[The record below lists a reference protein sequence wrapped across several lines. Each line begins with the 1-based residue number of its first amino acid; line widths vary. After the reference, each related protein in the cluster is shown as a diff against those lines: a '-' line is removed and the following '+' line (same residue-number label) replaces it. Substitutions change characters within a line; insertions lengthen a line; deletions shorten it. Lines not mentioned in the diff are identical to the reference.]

1 MAETN
6 SGSEQAD
13 DGFDTDTGNI
23 LQDKEEKENQA
34 GIEVVL
40 REISGFLSY
49 VGGRFSQDRCL
60 RMAAGLSYT
69 SLLAIVPLTAIA
81 FSMLAAFPVFSDV
94 RGVLQDAMFSNLLP
108 QTADATKDYFNQ
120 FIQNTTTL
128 SAVGIVALAATAVLL
143 LGTIEADM
151 NAIFRVA
158 RPRALIPRLLVF
170 WALLT
175 LGPLLLGASFSLS
188 TYFFAATQWVGIDTN
203 GGLIAFFGTFLPTI
217 MIIMMLTVF
226 YVIIP
231 NRPVSLTAG
240 ISGAL
245 VAGIGFTILRKIFG
259 WYIITFPTYQ
269 NIYGAMSVIPIFLIW
284 MYLSWLLVLVG
295 AILTASVS
303 EWQSAG
309 GKPLRG
315 QGSSGIRLVIAMQV
329 LAILYE
335 SSRDG
340 LGAVHRSRIL
350 RETGGGGEA
359 VDGILTQLRRENYV
373 ERTAANRW
381 ILARDTAT
389 VTLFDLYHVLG
400 LGFSDNALLHG
411 DEPWRKRLAKRIDD
425 VRDANKDVL
434 GVSLKEVLEAEL
446 DDPNSTIREVANA

>member
-1 MAETN
+1 MAEN
-6 SGSEQAD
+6 NAGNEQAD
-13 DGFDTDTGNI
+13 DGFDTETRNI
-23 LQDKEEKENQA
+23 LQDKDEKENQA
-34 GIEVVL
+34 GLEVIL
-40 REISGFLSY
+40 HETGAFLSY
-49 VGGRFSQDRCL
+49 VGGRFSRDRCL

-81 FSMLAAFPVFSDV
+81 FSMLAAFPVFSGV
-94 RGVLQDAMFSNLLP
+94 REILQDAVFSNLLP

-158 RPRALIPRLLVF
+158 RPRALVPRLLVF

-188 TYFFAATQWVGIDTN
+188 TYFFAATQWVGIDTS

-217 MIIMMLTVF
+217 MIILMLTVF
-226 YVIIP
+226 FVIIP

-259 WYIITFPTYQ
+259 WYIVTFPTYQ
-269 NIYGAMSVIPIFLIW
+269 NIYGAMSVVPIFLIW
-284 MYLSWLLVLVG
+284 MYLSWLLVLIG
-295 AILTASVS
+295 AVLTASVS

-315 QGSSGIRLVIAMQV
+315 QGSSGIRLVIAVQV

-335 SSRDG
+335 ASRDG
-340 LGAVHRSRIL
+340 VGAVHRSRIL
-350 RETGGGGEA
+350 RQTGGGGEA
-359 VDGILTQLRRENYV
+359 VDGILAQLRNSRYV

-381 ILARDTAT
+381 ILARDTET

-400 LGFSDNALLHG
+400 LGFTDSRMLRG
-411 DEPWRKRLAKRIDD
+411 DEPWRQRLAKRIDA

-434 GVSLKEVLEAEL
+434 GVSLKDVLEAEL
-446 DDPNSTIREVANA
+446 DDPNSSTMEVSNA

>member
-1 MAETN
+1 MAEN
-6 SGSEQAD
+6 NAGNVQAED
-13 DGFDTDTGNI
+13 SFETESGNI
-23 LQDKEEKENQA
+23 LQDEEEKENQA
-34 GIEVVL
+34 GLEVILQETGV
-40 REISGFLSY
+40 FFSY
-49 VGGRFSQDRCL
+49 VGGRFSSDRCL

-81 FSMLAAFPVFSDV
+81 FSMLAAFPVFSGV
-94 RGVLQDAMFSNLLP
+94 RDVLQDAVFSNLLP

-151 NAIFRVA
+151 NAIFRVVL
-158 RPRALIPRLLVF
+158 PRALVPRLLVF

-217 MIIMMLTVF
+217 MIILMLTVF

-245 VAGIGFTILRKIFG
+245 IAGIGFTILRKIFS
-259 WYIITFPTYQ
+259 WYIVTFPTYQ

-284 MYLSWLLVLVG
+284 MYLS
-295 AILTASVS
+295 
-303 EWQSAG
+303 
-309 GKPLRG
+309 
-315 QGSSGIRLVIAMQV
+315 
-329 LAILYE
+329 
-335 SSRDG
+335 
-340 LGAVHRSRIL
+340 
-350 RETGGGGEA
+350 
-359 VDGILTQLRRENYV
+359 
-373 ERTAANRW
+373 
-381 ILARDTAT
+381 
-389 VTLFDLYHVLG
+389 
-400 LGFSDNALLHG
+400 
-411 DEPWRKRLAKRIDD
+411 
-425 VRDANKDVL
+425 
-434 GVSLKEVLEAEL
+434 
-446 DDPNSTIREVANA
+446 

>member
-1 MAETN
+1 MAEN
-6 SGSEQAD
+6 DAGDEQVN
-13 DGFDTDTGNI
+13 DGFDTDSGNI
-23 LQDKEEKENQA
+23 LQDQEEKENQA
-34 GIEVVL
+34 GLEVIL
-40 REISGFLSY
+40 HEIGAFLSY

-81 FSMLAAFPVFSDV
+81 FSMLAAFPVFSGV
-94 RGVLQDAMFSNLLP
+94 REVLQDAVFSNLLP

-158 RPRALIPRLLVF
+158 RPRALVPRLLVF

-188 TYFFAATQWVGIDTN
+188 TYFFAATQWVGIDTS

-217 MIIMMLTVF
+217 MIILMLVVF
-226 YVIIP
+226 FVIIP

-259 WYIITFPTYQ
+259 WYIVTFPTYQ
-269 NIYGAMSVIPIFLIW
+269 NIYGAMSVVPIFLIW
-284 MYLSWLLVLVG
+284 MYLSWLLVLIG

-309 GKPLRG
+309 GKPLHG
-315 QGSSGIRLVIAMQV
+315 HGSSGIRLVIAVQV

-335 SSRDG
+335 ASRG
-340 LGAVHRSRIL
+340 GAGAVHRSRIL
-350 RETGGGGEA
+350 RQTGGGGEA
-359 VDGILTQLRRENYV
+359 VDGILTQLRGNRYI

-381 ILARDTAT
+381 ILARDAET

-400 LGFSDNALLHG
+400 LGFTDSRMLRG
-411 DEPWRKRLAKRIDD
+411 DEPWRQRLATCIDA

-434 GVSLKEVLEAEL
+434 GISLKDVLEAEL
-446 DDPNSTIREVANA
+446 DDPDSSIRETSNA